1 MKSLDIYFD
10 NTNVE
15 IIDIVKKINF
25 VSEEIENI
33 EIISYDKIRL
43 SVSEKADTSDIL
55 DRVKDMIYTE
65 SKRKEICVIYS
76 NKQKKGFSSVNTLD
90 FDFMG
95 GVTIS
100 SRNLIDLFEFF
111 DGEFKQMALENFEC
125 SEERMYPVLLN
136 IDEYIKT
143 GYMRNSPQYS
153 FFCEGLKEDMRF
165 LEHVEKDACEGK
177 LDLNIKYPQYA
188 LSPSACFHSYI
199 EFKNKELDG
208 NLVLTFKQNVFR
220 NEGRL
225 NYRELGRLRDYHVR
239 EIVFIGDDEFVKNSR
254 QTMIDESIKFLT
266 KLNLS
271 AEVSI
276 ANDPFILPKMQKYK
290 KIQLMEKTKYE
301 LQLFVNEEKS
311 IAAASYN
318 LHGDAFTTP
327 FNISGVNNR
336 KMVTGCVGF
345 GLERWLIAFLC
356 QYGENKDNWPSYVK
370 EKLKNI
376 R

>member
-1 MKSLDIYFD
+1 
-10 NTNVE
+10 
-15 IIDIVKKINF
+15 
-25 VSEEIENI
+25 
-33 EIISYDKIRL
+33 
-43 SVSEKADTSDIL
+43 
-55 DRVKDMIYTE
+55 
-65 SKRKEICVIYS
+65 
-76 NKQKKGFSSVNTLD
+76 
-90 FDFMG
+90 
-95 GVTIS
+95 
-100 SRNLIDLFEFF
+100 
-111 DGEFKQMALENFEC
+111 
-125 SEERMYPVLLN
+125 
-136 IDEYIKT
+136 
-143 GYMRNSPQYS
+143 
-153 FFCEGLKEDMRF
+153 
-165 LEHVEKDACEGK
+165 
-177 LDLNIKYPQYA
+177 
-188 LSPSACFHSYI
+188 
-199 EFKNKELDG
+199 
-208 NLVLTFKQNVFR
+208 
-220 NEGRL
+220 
-225 NYRELGRLRDYHVR
+225 
-239 EIVFIGDDEFVKNSR
+239 
-254 QTMIDESIKFLT
+254 MIDESIKFLT